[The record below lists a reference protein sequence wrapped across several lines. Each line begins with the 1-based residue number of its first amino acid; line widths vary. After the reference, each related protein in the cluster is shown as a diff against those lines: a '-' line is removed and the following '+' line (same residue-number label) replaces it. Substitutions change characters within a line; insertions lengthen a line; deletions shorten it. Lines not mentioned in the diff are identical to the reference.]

1 MYCMR
6 QSRVQQCRSHMPM
19 EAYNIQCESRR
30 LFLSMLCGG
39 KKVNKVIP
47 AAHIPRAQAYAEIAM
62 PAYMLQELT
71 EAKDLQLRM

>member
-1 MYCMR
+1 
-6 QSRVQQCRSHMPM
+6 MPM
-19 EAYNIQCESRR
+19 EAYNIQFESRR

-71 EAKDLQLRM
+71 EANDLQLRM